1 MEPMSPLPPPRKILL
16 SESAEH
22 FIDLEAAFLRR
33 AGFEVIAVSTGQE
46 MLDLLKGDDV
56 DLCVVDAAMPGVAG
70 DEIIR
75 RARGDR
81 STRPPRFILV
91 SAGGSE
97 NYERCLQ
104 SGADEIFTHPF
115 RRQDLLK
122 KAAALLRIPRRAH
135 ARVLVRFEVEGERLS
150 RVPFFGSSV
159 NLSKSGV
166 LLESLEKMELGT
178 ELRLGFF
185 LPGQA
190 GRITCRGSVVRRE
203 PAEAGFTRYG
213 VRFVD
218 LPSDAS
224 EALERFVHRRA

>member
-1 MEPMSPLPPPRKILL
+1 MEKMSPLPPPRKILL
-16 SESAEH
+16 SESANH

-33 AGFEVIAVSTGQE
+33 AGFEVISVGSGQE
-46 MLDLLKGDDV
+46 MIELLKRDDV
-56 DLCVVDAAMPGVAG
+56 DLCVVDAAMPGMSGA
-70 DEIIR
+70 EIIR

-115 RRQDLLK
+115 RREDLLK
-122 KAAALLRIPRRAH
+122 KAAALLRIPKRAH

-159 NLSKSGV
+159 NLSRSGV
-166 LLESLEKMELGT
+166 LLESLEKLEMGT

-190 GRITCRGSVVRRE
+190 ARISCRGSVVRHE
-203 PAEAGFTRYG
+203 PVEAGFSRYG
-213 VRFVD
+213 VQFLD
-218 LPSDAS
+218 LPS
-224 EALERFVHRRA
+224 EATEAIERFVKRRA